1 MKKKQIL
8 VVENERIVAEDIKI
22 RLQKHGYNVPGIVN
36 SGQESIK
43 KTEELNPDM
52 VLMDIVLEGEMDG
65 IDAALIIQSRL
76 DIPVVYLTAY
86 SDEKTLRRA
95 KITEPYGYL
104 VKPFEDKDLYTT
116 IEIALYRHEVGKLLK
131 ESEER
136 YRALFD
142 RSLSCVYVHDFE
154 GNFLD
159 ANAAA
164 LNLLGYKKKDISS
177 LNFTS
182 LLDKDQLPRAHK
194 TIEEIK
200 KTGFQKKTSVYRLR
214 KKDESF
220 AWVETEATLIFRG
233 GEPYAILGIARDI
246 TGRKK
251 LDDEFQKSQE
261 QLRNLAAHLQTVREE
276 ERMLVA
282 REIHDELG
290 QALTALKMDLSL
302 LEKRMPEDKSSLLKK
317 IESMTKLVDTTIQTV
332 KRISSELRPGLLDD
346 LGLFAAIDWLGKEF
360 QDRTGI
366 KCVISLDSE
375 ETLLSQDRSIAIFR
389 ILQEALTNVARH
401 AKATQ
406 VRIRVKQKENHLM
419 LHVKDN
425 GKGILEEQ
433 ILNPKSYGLIG
444 IKERV
449 HSMGGTISIEG
460 VSNKGTKMSVSI
472 PFSREEKSHD

>member
-1 MKKKQIL
+1 MKRKQIL

-22 RLQKHGYNVPGIVN
+22 RLQKHGYDVPGIAN

-43 KTEELNPDM
+43 KAEELSPDI
-52 VLMDIVLEGEMDG
+52 VLMDIVLDGEMDG

-86 SDEKTLRRA
+86 SDKRTLRRA

-159 ANAAA
+159 ANTAT
-164 LNLLGYKKKDISS
+164 LNLLGYKKKDIPS

-182 LLDKDQLPRAHK
+182 LLDNDQLPQAHK
-194 TIEEIK
+194 AIGEIK
-200 KTGFQKKTSVYRLR
+200 KTGFQKKPSVYRLR
-214 KKDESF
+214 KKDGSF
-220 AWVETEATLIFRG
+220 AWVETEATLIYRG
-233 GEPYAILGIARDI
+233 GEPYVIQGIARDI

-251 LDDEFQKSQE
+251 LDEEFQKSQE

-290 QALTALKMDLSL
+290 QTLTALKMDLSIL
-302 LEKRMPEDKSSLLKK
+302 GKRMPEDKSSLLKK
-317 IESMTKLVDTTIQTV
+317 IESMTELIDTTIQTV
-332 KRISSELRPGLLDD
+332 KRISAELRPGLLDD
-346 LGLFAAIDWLGKEF
+346 LGLFAAIDWLGEEF
-360 QDRTGI
+360 QNRTGI
-366 KCVISLDSE
+366 KCSISIDSE
-375 ETLLSQDRSIAIFR
+375 EMLLSQDRSTAIFR

-401 AKATQ
+401 ARATQ
-406 VRIRVKQKENHLM
+406 VRIRVKKKENHLM

-433 ILNPKSYGLIG
+433 LLNPKSYGLIG

-449 HSMGGTISIEG
+449 HSLGGLISIKG
-460 VSNKGTKMSVSI
+460 ALDKGTKISVSI
-472 PFSREEKSHD
+472 PFSREGEIP